1 MIDEIIAGISLALNA
16 EFGDDVKIYPEQQ
29 KQGFEGP
36 CFFILSIQPSDDLFL
51 GKRHFRR
58 YPFVVHYFPASDLE
72 PKQECYGVAERLYDC
87 LEHITVQGSPSRGTQ
102 MKFTVE
108 DGVLIFLVNYDMFVY
123 KVEETTAMGEL
134 SNNIT
139 AKG

>member
-1 MIDEIIAGISLALNA
+1 M
-16 EFGDDVKIYPEQQ
+16 
-29 KQGFEGP
+29 
-36 CFFILSIQPSDDLFL
+36 
-51 GKRHFRR
+51 
-58 YPFVVHYFPASDLE
+58 HYFPASNLE

-87 LEHITVQGSPSRGTQ
+87 LEHITVQGSTSRGTQ

-134 SNNIT
+134 SSNIT

>member
-1 MIDEIIAGISLALNA
+1 
-16 EFGDDVKIYPEQQ
+16 
-29 KQGFEGP
+29 
-36 CFFILSIQPSDDLFL
+36 
-51 GKRHFRR
+51 
-58 YPFVVHYFPASDLE
+58 
-72 PKQECYGVAERLYDC
+72 
-87 LEHITVQGSPSRGTQ
+87 
-102 MKFTVE
+102 MKFTVD